1 MEKQAFSRRT
11 LLQGAG
17 IAAAAGVFGLA
28 GCSPQGGSKDSV
40 DSITATVEENVSKT
54 YDCDIVIVGAGGS
67 GLAAAVEAG
76 EAGAH
81 VICVERQNTPGGGEM
96 GVEGIFGVG
105 SSWQKEENV
114 EVSTGATIRAELE
127 AGQNRVSGPNY
138 IDMVHNSGAN
148 VDWLMDHGVTFM
160 SLDSDKG
167 NLRIFHRFEEDKG
180 AVGYVPAMLAA
191 AETAGVEFIYDT
203 LADRLI
209 VDESGAVVGLYAT
222 SKAEGRIRIN
232 ASSVIVATG
241 GYAEDFDMIA
251 ENGIIAENLNYVGM
265 PGHDGTGHNMLRA
278 AGAKSNRDKT
288 SYLSAI
294 SISGL
299 PDYFN
304 NGKFS
309 FVIGI
314 AAPYA
319 VWVNENAERFVNE
332 DFSGVNP
339 MTMTIPTWPC
349 KQTHILMDQ
358 AMLDAFMAGDA
369 EAQKQLDDGMSSGE
383 IVRAESIKE
392 LADSIGLDAGALQET
407 VERYNGYCADKDD
420 GDYGKSPDVL
430 LPLEVGPYYAFR
442 ATVDIQVAIGSIATD
457 RNFNAVNESGDPIE
471 GLYVV
476 GVEGAMLWSNVYT
489 MNISGGCN
497 ANNINS
503 GRVAAQRALERASR

>member
-1 MEKQAFSRRT
+1 MEKQALSRRT
-11 LLQGAG
+11 LLQGAS
-17 IAAAAGVFGLA
+17 IAAMAGVFGLV
-28 GCSPQGGSKDSV
+28 GCSPQGESKKGSDAT
-40 DSITATVEENVSKT
+40 TAEAEESVSKA
-54 YDCDIVIVGAGGS
+54 YDCDIVVVGAGGS

-81 VICVERQNTPGGGEM
+81 VICVERQSIAGGGEA

-105 SSWQKEENV
+105 SSWQKQENV
-114 EVSTGATIRAELE
+114 EVSTGTTVRAELE

-138 IDMVHNSGAN
+138 TDMVHNSGAN
-148 VDWLMDHGVTFM
+148 IDWLMDHGVTFM

-167 NLRIFHRFEEDKG
+167 TLRVFHRFEEDKG
-180 AVGYVPAMLAA
+180 SVGYVPAMLAA
-191 AETAGVEFIYDT
+191 AENAGVEFMYDT
-203 LADRLI
+203 LADKLI
-209 VDESGAVVGLYAT
+209 VDGDGVVAGLYAT
-222 SKAEGRIRIN
+222 SKTEGRIQIN

-251 ENGIIAENLNYVGM
+251 QNGILAENLNYVGM

-288 SYLSAI
+288 SYLGAI

-304 NGKFS
+304 DGKFS
-309 FVIGI
+309 FLIGI

-339 MTMTIPTWPC
+339 MTMTIPAWPY

-358 AMLDAFMAGDA
+358 AMLDVFMAGDP
-369 EAQKQLDDGMSSGE
+369 EAQKQLDDGMASGE
-383 IVRAESIKE
+383 IVRAESVKE
-392 LADSIGLDAGALQET
+392 LADGVGLDAVVLQQT
-407 VERYNGYCADKDD
+407 VERYNGYCARKDD
-420 GDYGKSPDVL
+420 GDYGKSSDAL
-430 LPLEVGPYYAFR
+430 MPLEVGPYYAFR
-442 ATVDIQVAIGSIATD
+442 ATIDIQVAIGSIATD
-457 RNFNAVNESGDPIE
+457 RNFNAVSESGAPIE

-489 MNISGGCN
+489 MNIAGGCN
-497 ANNINS
+497 ANNVNS
-503 GRVAAQRALERASR
+503 GRVAAQRALERISR